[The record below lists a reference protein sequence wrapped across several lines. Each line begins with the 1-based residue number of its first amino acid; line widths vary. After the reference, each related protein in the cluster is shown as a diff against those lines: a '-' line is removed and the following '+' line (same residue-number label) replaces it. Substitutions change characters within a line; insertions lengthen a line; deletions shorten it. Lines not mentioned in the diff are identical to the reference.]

1 MMRLRRH
8 ARPQRTL
15 PTQFVDPWPATGA
28 GSCRHPRPGTFSVG
42 RGPSRERQH
51 VARLAFTAVLTLTS
65 LVSSAAALDAQS
77 RAGGSPSD
85 TLHLTLPEARVRAIR
100 ANPDLQAARLDTAVA
115 RGQLRQA
122 RVIRFNPSADIVARP
137 SGEELEASVSQE
149 IEIFGQRGTR
159 IAVGRAGLEGAD
171 AGVTNAMRVVVGQVD
186 RTFYQLASAAQRS
199 KLSDEVLALNTRLA
213 DVAGRQLR
221 EGEIS
226 RLDYNLAVVELG
238 RARARALAT
247 RREQQRAGIELVRLL
262 GMPRGTAV
270 AAVPDSVPVVAADTG
285 HVLPKP
291 LVPSMD
297 TSHVLD
303 VDALTEHALRRRPDL
318 MERAAA
324 LRQTRAQLSLARR
337 EALPNPVV
345 RGVVEQ
351 PTTGGPRTLRPGIG
365 LTLPFL
371 NRNQGE
377 RQALR
382 AAARQAELEQA
393 ALTATVRAE
402 IASAVASYESAASE
416 VAVLQATV
424 LAPARQNRQLV
435 EVAYREGKVGLPV
448 LLLIQN
454 QAIDAEL
461 DFWSS
466 WLAAREA
473 LATLAEAT
481 AQNIEG
487 LPATD
492 PRTQR

>member
-1 MMRLRRH
+1 MAGDWRRIM
-8 ARPQRTL
+8 P
-15 PTQFVDPWPATGA
+15 
-28 GSCRHPRPGTFSVG
+28 SSRPGKLSVG

-77 RAGGSPSD
+77 RAGSSSPD
-85 TLHLTLPEARVRAIR
+85 TLHLTLTEARVRAIR
-100 ANPDLQAARLDTAVA
+100 ANPELLAARLDTAVA

-122 RVIRFNPSADIVARP
+122 RVIRFNPIADVVARP
-137 SGEELEASVSQE
+137 SGDELEASVSQE

-171 AGVTNAMRVVVGQVD
+171 AGVTNTMRVVVGQVD

-199 KLSDEVLALNTRLA
+199 KLSEEVLALNTRLA

-270 AAVPDSVPVVAADTG
+270 AAVPDSVPVVADTS

-297 TSHVLD
+297 TTRVLD

-382 AAARQAELEQA
+382 AAARQAELDQA
-393 ALTATVRAE
+393 ALTATVWAE

-424 LAPARQNRQLV
+424 LAPARQNRQLG
-435 EVAYREGKVGLPV
+435 EIAYREGKLGLPV

-461 DFWSS
+461 DFWSA

>member
-1 MMRLRRH
+1 M
-8 ARPQRTL
+8 ARSAFTVVL
-15 PTQFVDPWPATGA
+15 
-28 GSCRHPRPGTFSVG
+28 S
-42 RGPSRERQH
+42 
-51 VARLAFTAVLTLTS
+51 LAFL
-65 LVSSAAALDAQS
+65 SASAIGAQVRDRS
-77 RAGGSPSD
+77 ARSD
-85 TLHLTLPEARVRAIR
+85 TLRLTLADARARAVR
-100 ANPDLQAARLDTAVA
+100 ANPELLAARLDTAVA

-122 RVIRFNPSADIVARP
+122 RLIRFNPTADVVARP
-137 SGEELEASVSQE
+137 SGDELEASLSQE
-149 IEIFGQRGTR
+149 IEVFGQRGTR
-159 IAVGRAGLEGAD
+159 IAVGRAGLEGAE
-171 AGVTNAMRVVVGQVD
+171 AGVVNAMRLIVGQAD

-199 KLSDEVLALNTRLA
+199 KLSEEVLALNTRLA

-247 RREQQRAGIELVRLL
+247 RREQQRAAIELVRLL
-262 GMPRGTAV
+262 GLPRGTAV
-270 AAVPDSVPVVAADTG
+270 AAIPDSLPVLAADTG
-285 HVLPKP
+285 HAVPRP
-291 LVPSMD
+291 GVPSMD
-297 TSHVLD
+297 TARLVD

-382 AAARQAELEQA
+382 AAARQAELDQA

-402 IASAVASYESAASE
+402 IASAVTSYETAATE
-416 VAVLQATV
+416 VEVLQATV
-424 LAPARQNRQLV
+424 MAPARQNRQLG
-435 EVAYREGKVGLPV
+435 EVAYREGKIGLPV

-454 QAIDAEL
+454 QAVDAEL
-461 DFWSS
+461 DFWAA

-473 LATLAEAT
+473 LANLAEAT
-481 AQNIEG
+481 AQNLEG
-487 LPATD
+487 LRGIET
-492 PRTQR
+492 RTQR

>member
-1 MMRLRRH
+1 MASLRCSTFLSFGLCLACALPAQAKDSA
-8 ARPQRTL
+8 ARPDTL
-15 PTQFVDPWPATGA
+15 
-28 GSCRHPRPGTFSVG
+28 R
-42 RGPSRERQH
+42 
-51 VARLAFTAVLTLTS
+51 LTL
-65 LVSSAAALDAQS
+65 
-77 RAGGSPSD
+77 G
-85 TLHLTLPEARVRAIR
+85 EARAHAAR
-100 ANPDLQAARLDTAVA
+100 ANPEFLAARFDTAVA

-122 RVIRFNPSADIVARP
+122 GVIRFNPSADVVAQP
-137 SGEELEASVSQE
+137 TGDELEASLSQE

-159 IAVGRAGLEGAD
+159 LRAGRAGLEA
-171 AGVTNAMRVVVGQVD
+171 AQASVANAMRLVVGEVD

-199 KLSDEVLALNTRLA
+199 KLSTEVLALNTRLA

-247 RREQQRAGIELVRLL
+247 RREEHQTNIELVRLL
-262 GMPRGTAV
+262 GLSRGTVITAL
-270 AAVPDSVPVVAADTG
+270 ADSVPLWVPDTSHAPRGAGGADTG
-285 HVLPKP
+285 R
-291 LVPSMD
+291 
-297 TSHVLD
+297 LD

-324 LRQTRAQLSLARR
+324 LRQSRAQLSLSRR

-351 PTTGGPRTLRPGIG
+351 PTTGGSRTIRPGVG
-365 LTLPFL
+365 FTLPFL

-382 AAARQAELEQA
+382 ASVRQAELEQIA
-393 ALTATVRAE
+393 VTIAIRAE
-402 IASAVASYESAASE
+402 IASAVAAYESSAAE
-416 VAVLQATV
+416 VTV
-424 LAPARQNRQLV
+424 LETTVLVPARQNRQLV
-435 EVAYREGKVGLPV
+435 EIAYREGKVGLPV

-461 DFWSS
+461 EFWSS
-466 WLAAREA
+466 WLTARQA
-473 LATLAEAT
+473 LATLAQAT
-481 AQNIEG
+481 AQNTEG

-492 PRTQR
+492 ARTER